1 VVNGLARTARVIT
14 AAALIMITVF
24 GAFVLNPNAI
34 VKMMGFG
41 MAVAVLVDATV
52 VRMLLELA
60 SESWVTRARLAA
72 LEAKIG
78 SVEDLEL
85 SPEAEAA
92 LATERDAFVKRI
104 FSVLER

>member
-1 VVNGLARTARVIT
+1 MNTTPRVFDDPAT
-14 AAALIMITVF
+14 DAL
-24 GAFVLNPNAI
+24 
-34 VKMMGFG
+34 
-41 MAVAVLVDATV
+41 